1 MLFENNTDN
10 VQNGY
15 RSMIWPSV
23 CKCVLECVHLHI
35 KKRIQIETYHVFV
48 FTPRIQPKNYS
59 ISSNYFTKVCLMAS
73 IVWLAHT
80 NSCSSQAIIN
90 KHTLKY

>member
-23 CKCVLECVHLHI
+23 CKCVFECVHLHI
-35 KKRIQIETYHVFV
+35 KK
-48 FTPRIQPKNYS
+48 
-59 ISSNYFTKVCLMAS
+59 
-73 IVWLAHT
+73 T
-80 NSCSSQAIIN
+80 NSNRNISCICIHPTYSTKKLFYLFKLLYKGLFDGIYCLVST
-90 KHTLKY
+90 H